1 MWLVRVDHR
10 WVGSHFLQLQ
20 LVRPHAGFGLDGSL
34 WLYERGHVSSSDHC
48 LLLLLLCVYHPIVL
62 VGQPWGLS
70 AVPTA
75 PGVCGY
81 RHGRGLHH
89 LTLVV
94 VVKVLCVFGAV
105 VRVVSGAR
113 ERLVVEGV

>member
-1 MWLVRVDHR
+1 M
-10 WVGSHFLQLQ
+10 
-20 LVRPHAGFGLDGSL
+20 
-34 WLYERGHVSSSDHC
+34 SSSDHC
-48 LLLLLLCVYHPIVL
+48 LLLLLLLLLLCVYHPIVL

-94 VVKVLCVFGAV
+94 VVKVLRVVRLEAGSFGA
-105 VRVVSGAR
+105 VRVVSGAG